1 MATKTATGT
10 DTASGD
16 QDNDTTLLDTR
27 SGAVKKLIARGKER
41 GYITFDELNAV
52 LPQDQMSSEQIED
65 VMAALSE
72 MGMQVVENE
81 DNDDTEAAA
90 TADTKGDDTAEEE
103 SESEEPAAGNVDTE
117 SLGRTDDP
125 VRMYLREMGSVELL
139 SREGEI
145 AIAKRIE
152 AGRDEMIGGL
162 CESPLT
168 FRAIISWHE
177 RLKAGEMLLRD
188 IVDLEAMQS
197 GGNDPAEAV
206 EGE

>member
-81 DNDDTEAAA
+81 DNDSDENEAAA
-90 TADTKGDDTAEEE
+90 PAETKSDDTADEEE
-103 SESEEPAAGNVDTE
+103 SESGETAAGNVDTE

-125 VRMYLREMGSVELL
+125 VRMYLREMG
-139 SREGEI
+139 
-145 AIAKRIE
+145 
-152 AGRDEMIGGL
+152 
-162 CESPLT
+162 
-168 FRAIISWHE
+168 
-177 RLKAGEMLLRD
+177 
-188 IVDLEAMQS
+188 
-197 GGNDPAEAV
+197 
-206 EGE
+206 